1 MAPSGHTSEKRTV
14 HSKITK
20 KFKTESGQL
29 VFHHGHGGEVQATD
43 GTTYLDFVMGYGPV
57 VLGHNTTSFTR
68 AVAESLTN
76 GVMMPGYTSFH
87 EEYLDRLLADQ
98 PGRRGAFF
106 KTASEAVTAA
116 LRLAAIETERRGVI
130 RCGFIG
136 WHDAQIADS
145 LKWHDPLASPLRY
158 KQKYTENMRG
168 VGDSE
173 PVLNWHDLSLET
185 LEELIDTHRSTVGC
199 LVIDAYQASMTTPEL
214 MRRAVDLARNAGLLT
229 VFDETKTGGRISRLG
244 YAADHGIDTDLIVIG
259 KALANGAP
267 LSMLVG
273 STEHLATAEKS
284 RLSGTFSKEM
294 LAVYAALATLDE
306 LETPRGEFADGWAE
320 LGAVGSQV
328 ASCIAAA
335 AREAGA
341 ETLVSAQ
348 PVMGGAMFELTYA
361 ERLLGDRASRDA
373 LLDSFTDAGILL
385 LEGHPSFVCGAHR
398 DNDWDELTRR
408 SAKAFTQWLTT
419 TGGIGK

>member
-1 MAPSGHTSEKRTV
+1 MKENRTI

-20 KFKTESGQL
+20 KFKTEDGQI
-29 VFHHGHGGEVQATD
+29 VFQRGQGGEVQASD

-57 VLGHNTTSFTR
+57 ILGHGTESFTQS
-68 AVAESLTN
+68 VAKSLLN

-87 EEYLDRLLADQ
+87 EEYLDRLLIGQ
-98 PGRRGAFF
+98 PDRRGAFF

-116 LRLAAIETERRGVI
+116 LRLAAIETGRRGVI

-158 KQKYTENMRG
+158 KQKYTANMRG
-168 VGDSE
+168 VGDKE
-173 PVLNWHDLSLET
+173 PALNWHDLSLET
-185 LEELIDTHRSTVGC
+185 LEELIGAHRSTVGC

-214 MRRAVDLARNAGLLT
+214 MRSAVDLARDAGVLT

-244 YAADHGIDTDLIVIG
+244 YAADHGIDADLIVIG

-294 LAVYAALATLDE
+294 LAVYAALATLDD
-306 LETPRGEFADGWAE
+306 LETPRADYADGWAE
-320 LGAVGSQV
+320 LGVIGTRV
-328 ASCIAAA
+328 ASSIAAA
-335 AREAGA
+335 AEQTGA
-341 ETLVSAQ
+341 APLVSAQ

-361 ERLLGDRASRDA
+361 EQLLGDRTRRDA

-385 LEGHPSFVCGAHR
+385 LEGHPSFVCSAHR
-398 DNDWDELTRR
+398 DTDWDELTRR

-419 TGGIGK
+419 GAVER